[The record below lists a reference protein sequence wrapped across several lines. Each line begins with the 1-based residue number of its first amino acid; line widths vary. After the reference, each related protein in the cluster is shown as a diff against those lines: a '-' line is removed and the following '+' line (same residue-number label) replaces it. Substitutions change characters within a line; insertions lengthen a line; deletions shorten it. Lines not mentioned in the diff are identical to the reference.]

1 MSKSHSRQQES
12 KRSTKETGDEA
23 VHGAGGQDSTT
34 RESEEKVR
42 TPDVSPEVYSIT
54 RKGRQSYQ
62 ELPQE
67 LLKEVDDY
75 QKAALDYFHDFS
87 GGVTL
92 ATTVLLG
99 FIFNSVLG
107 SGASRV
113 IPEAQQATLKLAWLT
128 SILSIL
134 CGFLYMIAFSAMSV
148 NYALAISRIIDKKES
163 AKPGIAK
170 RLWRFL
176 GDWRVLLIVGG
187 VAVWLQVI
195 AFVAALLCLTHGMWT
210 K

>member
-23 VHGAGGQDSTT
+23 VHGAGGQNSTT
-34 RESEEKVR
+34 RESREKVR
-42 TPDVSPEVYSIT
+42 TPDVTPDVYSIT
-54 RKGRQSYQ
+54 GKGRQSYQ
-62 ELPQE
+62 EFQQE
-67 LLKEVDDY
+67 SL
-75 QKAALDYFHDFS
+75 KAAGDYLHDFS

-170 RLWRFL
+170 RLWR
-176 GDWRVLLIVGG
+176 GDWRVELIVGG
-187 VAVWLQVI
+187 VAVSLQVI
-195 AFVAALLCLTHGMWT
+195 AFVAALLCLTHAMWT

>member
-1 MSKSHSRQQES
+1 M
-12 KRSTKETGDEA
+12 
-23 VHGAGGQDSTT
+23 
-34 RESEEKVR
+34 
-42 TPDVSPEVYSIT
+42 
-54 RKGRQSYQ
+54 
-62 ELPQE
+62 PQE

-134 CGFLYMIAFSAMSV
+134 CGFLYMIAFSVMSV

-163 AKPGIAK
+163 AKLGIAK
-170 RLWRFL
+170 RLRRFL
-176 GDWRVLLIVGG
+176 RDWRVYLIIGG
-187 VAVWLQVI
+187 VAIWLQVI
-195 AFVAALLCLTHGMWT
+195 AFMAALLCLTHAIWT
-210 K
+210 